1 MEEFEAQLAR
11 ATDPSK
17 REILGAI
24 GLVVN
29 GKGKP
34 FNTKP
39 ASGNWLID

>member
-1 MEEFEAQLAR
+1 MEEFEVQLAR

-34 FNTKP
+34 SITKP
-39 ASGNWLID
+39 VRGNCFG